1 MCSVYYPVDH
11 GTHKC
16 VELIIKADREKDKLG
31 NVMRTIIDHL
41 NKSRELSESIT
52 RHSTKLLKASD
63 DVKCQVRESS
73 DEIIREVK
81 YREEAIIQDVEENN
95 KQAGKILKG
104 EEDKNKLTQDILQ
117 HLQYSS
123 SQLFLYGS
131 QYELVTKD
139 KSIEQTFQDNNP
151 DDVELNL
158 PELEMLSDASLAPV
172 RIYNDLVRRV
182 L

>member
-1 MCSVYYPVDH
+1 M
-11 GTHKC
+11 
-16 VELIIKADREKDKLG
+16 
-31 NVMRTIIDHL
+31 
-41 NKSRELSESIT
+41 SESIT
-52 RHSTKLLKASD
+52 RHSTKPLKASD
-63 DVKCQVRESS
+63 NVKCQVRERS

-104 EEDKNKLTQDILQ
+104 EDKIKLTQDILQ

-172 RIYNDLVRRV
+172 RIYNDLARRV